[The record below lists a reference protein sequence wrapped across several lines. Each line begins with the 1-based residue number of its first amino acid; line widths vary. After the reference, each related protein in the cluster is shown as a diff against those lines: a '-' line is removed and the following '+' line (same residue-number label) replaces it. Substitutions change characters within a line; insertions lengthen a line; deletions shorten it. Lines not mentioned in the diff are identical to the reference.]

1 MRSKFAF
8 LSLFALSHFSSHAFA
23 QTASISNSNQTI
35 SLNNTDTSL
44 QGTSATPTSGASA
57 GTTTAAAACPSLIE
71 RREWR
76 TLDDDEK
83 ANYINAVL
91 CLQSL
96 PPADKTNTVAKSR
109 FDEFQGVHIS
119 SADSVHLV
127 GQFLPWHRYYLLR
140 YETALR
146 EECYYE
152 GGTPYW
158 DWTIEADSE
167 DSLLSAPVFDAE
179 SGFGGEG
186 VPGTYTPP
194 DDPTGENRI
203 FPEAFHGCVQ
213 DGPFANL
220 TLHYGPGKYITDH
233 CLTRGVNDTMKEF
246 LNSAAVANATAQ
258 PNFELFRIEVEG
270 EPVTPTHKVHDG
282 GHIGIGGEMSNFYS
296 SPGDPLFF
304 LHHANLD
311 RIWRSWQ
318 MSTPSRLFEVTGRST
333 VDPPYTNITLDF
345 ILDVQTLGPAV
356 AIRDIMDIQSSPG
369 CYTYV

>member
-1 MRSKFAF
+1 MFMRSKLAF
-8 LSLFALSHFSSHAFA
+8 LSLLSLVHFSNAA
-23 QTASISNSNQTI
+23 VTQASADVSP
-35 SLNNTDTSL
+35 TS
-44 QGTSATPTSGASA
+44 SAT
-57 GTTTAAAACPSLIE
+57 CDSLIE

-76 TLDDDEK
+76 TLSDDEK
-83 ANYINAVL
+83 SDYIDAVL

-96 PPADKTNTVAKSR
+96 PPNDETNTIAKSR
-109 FDEFQGVHIS
+109 FDEFQGLHVS

-127 GQFLPWHRYYLLR
+127 GQFLPWHRYFVLR

-146 EECYYE
+146 EECGYT
-152 GGTPYW
+152 GGNPYW

-167 DSLLSAPVFDAE
+167 DSFLSSPVFDPDT
-179 SGFGGEG
+179 GFGGDG

-194 DDPTGENRI
+194 YNPTGENRI

-213 DGPFANL
+213 DGPFANV
-220 TLHYGPGKYITDH
+220 TLHYGPGKYVTDH
-233 CLTRGVNDTMKEF
+233 CFTRGVNDTMKPY

-258 PNFELFRIEVEG
+258 PNFELFRIEIEG
-270 EPVTPTHKVHDG
+270 EPITPTNKAHDG
-282 GHIGIGGEMSNFYS
+282 GHIMIGGEMSNFYS

-311 RIWRSWQ
+311 RIWRTWQ
-318 MSTPSRLFEVTGRST
+318 LSTPSRLFEITGRST
-333 VDPPYTNITLDF
+333 VDPPYTNVTLDF
-345 ILDVQTLGPAV
+345 ILDVKTLGPAI